1 MTRQKISVQINI
13 ASFAHGTAGASD
25 RHNYTEALKAEL
37 ASAADYREDYLVE
50 AICLT
55 GPNLL
60 QYPADKLTDIIE
72 TLRKNLE
79 FQRDVE
85 ITVNALPGSVTYAD
99 LRALREHGVNRI
111 SFDMRTFVPAE
122 LDALGRSYAPRAL
135 EVFMRMV
142 QLKMTFFNYDITLH
156 YGLPG
161 QTFDTLNFSIVQAIR
176 YMGMHITLLAHDQ
189 LENSRRMEFYQEAM
203 RIIGGTS
210 FKRYTPIHFAREG
223 YASRWNKAIYSNQP
237 RLGFGVG
244 AVSAIDG
251 VISRNTTDVQTYVE
265 AAGDPS
271 KLIVSMEP
279 ITQNRVDS
287 NTVLDSL
294 FNLEP
299 CDLSLLSSEVEQ
311 RVRHLIERGLLYE
324 EDDAVAL
331 TETGKMDWHIVAGEL
346 AF

>member
-1 MTRQKISVQINI
+1 MTRQKISVQINL
-13 ASFAHGTAGASD
+13 ASFAHGTPGASD
-25 RHNYTEALKAEL
+25 RHNYAEALKAEL
-37 ASAADYREDYLVE
+37 ASAADYREDYIVE

-55 GPNLL
+55 GPNPL

-72 TLRKNLE
+72 TLKNNLE
-79 FQRDVE
+79 FQGDAE
-85 ITVNALPGSVTYAD
+85 ITVNAVPGSVTYAD
-99 LRALREHGVNRI
+99 LSALRDHGVNRI

-122 LDALGRSYAPRAL
+122 LDALGRTYAPRAL

-189 LENSRRMEFYQEAM
+189 IENSKRMDFYQEAV

-210 FKRYTPIHFAREG
+210 FKQYTPIHFAREG
-223 YASRWNKAIYSNQP
+223 YASRWNKVTCSNQP
-237 RLGFGVG
+237 RLGFGVN

-251 VISRNTTDVQTYVE
+251 MISRNTADVRTCIE

-271 KLIVSMEP
+271 KLIAGMEP
-279 ITQNRVDS
+279 ITQIKVDA

-294 FNLEP
+294 FNLES
-299 CDLSLLSSEVEQ
+299 CDLSLLSPEVEQ
-311 RVRHLIERGLLYE
+311 CVSHLVDQGLIKK
-324 EDDAVAL
+324 EDNMVTL
-331 TETGKMDWHIVAGEL
+331 TETGKMDWHIVASEL
-346 AF
+346 AL